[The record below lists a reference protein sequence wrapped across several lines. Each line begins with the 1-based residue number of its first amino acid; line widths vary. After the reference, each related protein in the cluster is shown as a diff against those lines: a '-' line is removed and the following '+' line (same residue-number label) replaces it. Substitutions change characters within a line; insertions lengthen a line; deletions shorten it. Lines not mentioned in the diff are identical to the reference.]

1 MNPNPKKVAETLM
14 SRGLKFLFI
23 ACIFLS
29 SGSFLNL
36 RANNFTKI
44 SFQIPATKAKTA
56 TSPKGGTSVTKTA
69 VKKGVTKKKKKT
81 EKAAVKDSVVVEI
94 DPTNSN
100 PPLFQKQ

>member
-1 MNPNPKKVAETLM
+1 MNPNPKKVTETLM

-36 RANNFTKI
+36 QANNFTKI
-44 SFQIPATKAKTA
+44 SFQIPVAKTKSA
-56 TSPKGGTSVTKTA
+56 TSPRVRTSATKITA
-69 VKKGVTKKKKKT
+69 TKKKKTK
-81 EKAAVKDSVVVEI
+81 KVAVKDSVVVEI
-94 DPTNSN
+94 DPANSN

>member
-1 MNPNPKKVAETLM
+1 MNPNPKKVTETLM

-36 RANNFTKI
+36 QANNFTKI
-44 SFQIPATKAKTA
+44 SFQIPVAKTKSA
-56 TSPKGGTSVTKTA
+56 TSSKVRTSVTKITA
-69 VKKGVTKKKKKT
+69 TKKKKTK
-81 EKAAVKDSVVVEI
+81 KVAVKDSVVVEI
-94 DPTNSN
+94 DPANSN

>member
-1 MNPNPKKVAETLM
+1 MNPNPKKVTETLM
-14 SRGLKFLFI
+14 SRGLQLLFI

-36 RANNFTKI
+36 QANNFTKI
-44 SFQIPATKAKTA
+44 SFQIPVAKTKSA
-56 TSPKGGTSVTKTA
+56 TSSKVRTSVTKTT
-69 VKKGVTKKKKKT
+69 KKTVTTKKKKT
-81 EKAAVKDSVVVEI
+81 GKAAVKDSIVVEI